1 MKTVN
6 PCKKVLV
13 YSLFLVFV
21 AMACVTSA
29 AAQTVLVPV
38 SGTSPTLTSVTIN
51 GGSGDQY
58 DPHISGDWVAYTSD
72 TSAPEIRSIRYYNF
86 VTNSDAQ
93 IPMGLGGRD
102 FLSDI
107 SGSKI
112 VFSRIT
118 IGVKTAVMVFDA
130 ATPAIAP
137 VEVDPAASTTRF
149 WAAIGGNTVAYA
161 DFGLQANGELV
172 VSDLVSHVSTRL
184 TNDTAIDENPSVSP
198 DGNVVTWE
206 HCATTLTNCDI
217 WQAVK
222 TGLVWS
228 VSVVAATTSP
238 EGNPDSNGALVVYDS
253 QRGGNSDIFW
263 RPIGGGAE
271 VQLQTSGVER
281 NPSTA
286 GNFIAFESA
295 ATFFDTSDI
304 YVYDILANAVYQ
316 ITNTPLVTEQLN
328 DITLLPNGNLR
339 VVWASDEDGAE
350 RNIKAATFSLPSLTP
365 TPTQLLQQ
373 LIDTVATLNLRRGI
387 LNSFDAKLENAQAA
401 LVAAYSG
408 NYSNACGMLGAFI
421 NEVQAQSGNALT
433 VQEAAQLINLANQ
446 VRAGLACQ

>member
-1 MKTVN
+1 MKTVT
-6 PCKKVLV
+6 PCKNVLV
-13 YSLFLVFV
+13 YSVFLVFV

-38 SGTSPTLTSVTIN
+38 NGTSPTLTSVTIN
-51 GGSGDQY
+51 GGLGDHY
-58 DPHISGDWVAYTSD
+58 NPHISGDWVAYTSD
-72 TSAPEIRSIRYYNF
+72 LSIRYYNF
-86 VTNSDAQ
+86 ITNSDAQ

-253 QRGGNSDIFW
+253 QRGTDQDIFW
-263 RPIGGGAE
+263 HPIGGGAE
-271 VQLQTSGVER
+271 IQLQLAGFNR
-281 NPSTA
+281 NPSIT
-286 GNFIAFESA
+286 GNFISFEG
-295 ATFFDTSDI
+295 TPTVLDTLHI
-304 YVYDILANAVYQ
+304 YVYDILGNTLYQ
-316 ITNTPLVTEQLN
+316 ITNTPLVTDELS
-328 DITLLPNGNLR
+328 DITLLPNGDLR
-339 VVWASDEDGAE
+339 VVWDSYEYGNT
-350 RNIKAATFSLPSLTP
+350 RNIHAATFSLPSLTP
-365 TPTQLLQQ
+365 TPTVLLQQ
-373 LIDTVATLNLRRGI
+373 LIDTVATFNLRRGI
-387 LNSFDAKLENAQAA
+387 LNSFDVKLENAQAA
-401 LVAAYSG
+401 LAAANSG
-408 NYSNACGMLGAFI
+408 NYLNACGMLGAFI